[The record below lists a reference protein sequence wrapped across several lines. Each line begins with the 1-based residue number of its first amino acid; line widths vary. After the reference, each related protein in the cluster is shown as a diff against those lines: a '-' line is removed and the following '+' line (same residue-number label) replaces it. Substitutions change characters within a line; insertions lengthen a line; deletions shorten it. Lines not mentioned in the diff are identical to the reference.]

1 MEIISSLG
9 LIVLI
14 LLALNFMAGGKP
26 GNVLNPVSRICSSIL
41 ALALRIVSRIAAS
54 VIGLIGGSIK
64 SIPPPGKEDQQGGTS
79 EKPPP
84 RW

>member
-9 LIVLI
+9 LIVII
-14 LLALNFMAGGKP
+14 LLALNHMAGGKP
-26 GNVLNPVSRICSSIL
+26 DNVLKPVGRICSSIL
-41 ALALRIVSRIAAS
+41 GLALGIVSRIAAS

-64 SIPPPGKEDQQGGTS
+64 SIPPPSRDDKQGGTS

>member
-9 LIVLI
+9 LIVII
-14 LLALNFMAGGKP
+14 LLALNYMAGGKP
-26 GNVLNPVSRICSSIL
+26 DNVLKPVGRICSSIL
-41 ALALRIVSRIAAS
+41 GLALGIVSRIAAS
-54 VIGLIGGSIK
+54 VIGLVGGSIK
-64 SIPPPGKEDQQGGTS
+64 SIPPHGRDDKQGGTS

>member
-9 LIVLI
+9 LIVII
-14 LLALNFMAGGKP
+14 LLALNHMAGGKP
-26 GNVLNPVSRICSSIL
+26 DNVLKPVGRICSSIL
-41 ALALRIVSRIAAS
+41 GLALGIVSRIAAS

-64 SIPPPGKEDQQGGTS
+64 SIPPPGRDDKQGGTS

>member
-9 LIVLI
+9 LIVII
-14 LLALNFMAGGKP
+14 LLALNHMAGGRP
-26 GNVLNPVSRICSSIL
+26 DNVLRPVGRICSSIL

-64 SIPPPGKEDQQGGTS
+64 SLPPPGTDDKKGGTS

>member
-9 LIVLI
+9 LIVII
-14 LLALNFMAGGKP
+14 LLALNFMAGGKS
-26 GNVLNPVSRICSSIL
+26 GNVLGPVSRICSNLL
-41 ALALRIVSRIAAS
+41 AFALRVVSRIAAS
-54 VIGLIGGSIK
+54 VIGLIGGSMK
-64 SIPPPGKEDQQGGTS
+64 SLPPPGRDDKQGGTS

>member
-1 MEIISSLG
+1 
-9 LIVLI
+9 
-14 LLALNFMAGGKP
+14 
-26 GNVLNPVSRICSSIL
+26 LNPVSRICSSIL

-64 SIPPPGKEDQQGGTS
+64 SIPPPGKEDKQGGTS

>member
-26 GNVLNPVSRICSSIL
+26 GNVLNPVSRISSSIL

-64 SIPPPGKEDQQGGTS
+64 SIPPPGRDDKQGGTS

>member
-9 LIVLI
+9 LIVII
-14 LLALNFMAGGKP
+14 LLALNHMAGGKP
-26 GNVLNPVSRICSSIL
+26 GNVLGPVSRICSSIL
-41 ALALRIVSRIAAS
+41 ALALGIVSRVAAS
-54 VIGLIGGSIK
+54 VIGLVGGSIK
-64 SIPPPGKEDQQGGTS
+64 SIPPPGRDDKQGGTT